1 MVLDKHAPI
10 KSRKLVK
17 DNNLSERL
25 DYKPAT
31 VVEINNKIQ
40 KTIKPQSGCNVI
52 GVL

>member
-1 MVLDKHAPI
+1 MILDKDAPI

-25 DYKPAT
+25 YYKPAT

>member
-1 MVLDKHAPI
+1 MVLDKDALI

-25 DYKPAT
+25 YYKPAT